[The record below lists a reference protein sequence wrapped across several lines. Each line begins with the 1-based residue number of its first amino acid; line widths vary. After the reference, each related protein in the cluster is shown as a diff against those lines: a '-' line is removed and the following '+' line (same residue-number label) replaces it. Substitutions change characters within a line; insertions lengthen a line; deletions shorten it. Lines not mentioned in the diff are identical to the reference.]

1 MYLGVGICRWAE
13 ELGCTLKND
22 TGAKEM
28 TRLTDNSIRRE
39 PSPNVTV
46 AISMAVYGMALCGG
60 MLLIGLYH
68 YRDKPSLGQLLLS
81 PSVILCMV
89 AVLGLLVAS
98 GVLVRFL
105 GGSQGRNRDRRYAV
119 IMSLL
124 VIVLVGGIGEVALR
138 IAAVERHNGTFVG
151 KFHLLPRQWREF
163 ADRNLAMLA
172 RASQLKT
179 FGVSDDTLGWT
190 VGPTRKSED
199 GLYESS
205 AEGLRSATQGE
216 VLRNGL
222 GDCRV
227 ALVGDSFTFGDDVRF
242 EDSWA
247 YRLEQL
253 LPKGCRVLNFGV
265 GGYGIDQM
273 YLRYKRD
280 VPSWKPNLVILSF
293 IDPDLHRTMSSYG
306 FLFFE
311 QGNSLPK
318 PRFVLDQG
326 GTLNIVNQPLPKAE
340 DIFML
345 PSIHDVPFI
354 EYDQKYNPTDWDRP
368 QWWYVHRSYFLRLLI
383 SLYRFSDKDRPFVSD
398 ADMRALNS
406 SLLHAFV
413 DAVRM
418 DGATPLL
425 VYLPNK
431 RDFKKK
437 SPWIPEG
444 LQILQHAQLEHVD
457 LTSCLKRDSEPN
469 HFIPMGGGH
478 GGHYTPQANA
488 TVAACL
494 GPIVQDRLGL
504 ATAE

>member
-1 MYLGVGICRWAE
+1 
-13 ELGCTLKND
+13 
-22 TGAKEM
+22 M
-28 TRLTDNSIRRE
+28 TRLTDNAIRHE

-60 MLLIGLYH
+60 MLLTGLYH
-68 YRDKPSLGQLLLS
+68 YRTNLSWGQFLLS

-89 AVLGLLVAS
+89 AVGGLLVAS
-98 GVLVRFL
+98 GVLVRCL
-105 GGSQGRNRDRRYAV
+105 CGSQGRNRDRRYAV

-124 VIVLVGGIGEVALR
+124 VIVLVGGLSEAVLR
-138 IAAVERHNGTFVG
+138 IAAVERHHGTFVG
-151 KFHLLPRQWREF
+151 KFRLLPRQWREF
-163 ADRNLAMLA
+163 ADRQRTMLA
-172 RASQLKT
+172 LSKAGKP
-179 FGVSDDTLGWT
+179 FMVDDDTLGWT
-190 VGPTRKSED
+190 FVATRKSED
-199 GLYESS
+199 GLSKTS

-227 ALVGDSFTFGDDVRF
+227 ALVGDSFTFGDGVRF
-242 EDSWA
+242 EDSWG

-265 GGYGIDQM
+265 GGYGVDQM

-293 IDPDLHRTMSSYG
+293 IDPDLDRTMSAYG
-306 FLFFE
+306 FLIVEERAFPFM
-311 QGNSLPK
+311 K

-354 EYDQKYNPTDWDRP
+354 EYDRKYNRTDWGRP
-368 QWWYVHRSYFLRLLI
+368 QWRDVHRSYFLRFLTSI
-383 SLYRFSDKDRPFVSD
+383 YRFSETDRPFVSD
-398 ADMRALNS
+398 ADRHAVNS

-413 DAVRM
+413 DAVQK

-437 SPWIPEG
+437 SPWMAEG

-469 HFIPMGGGH
+469 HFIRMSGGH
-478 GGHYTPQANA
+478 GGHYTPRANA
-488 TVAACL
+488 AVAACL
-494 GPIVQDRLGL
+494 GPIVRDRLGR
-504 ATAE
+504 AKAE

>member
-1 MYLGVGICRWAE
+1 
-13 ELGCTLKND
+13 
-22 TGAKEM
+22 
-28 TRLTDNSIRRE
+28 
-39 PSPNVTV
+39 
-46 AISMAVYGMALCGG
+46 MALYGMALCGG
-60 MLLIGLYH
+60 MLLVGLYH
-68 YRDKPSLGQLLLS
+68 YRTKPSWGQFLLS

-105 GGSQGRNRDRRYAV
+105 SGSQGRNRDRRYAV

-124 VIVLVGGIGEVALR
+124 VIVLAGGISEAALR

-151 KFHLLPRQWREF
+151 KFRLLPRQWREF
-163 ADRNLAMLA
+163 ADRQRTMLA
-172 RASQLKT
+172 SSKT
-179 FGVSDDTLGWT
+179 TGDDTLGWT
-190 VGPTRKSED
+190 AGANRKSED
-199 GLYESS
+199 GLSEIS

-222 GDCRV
+222 GNCRV
-227 ALVGDSFTFGDDVRF
+227 ALVGDSFTFGDGVRF
-242 EDSWA
+242 EDSWG

-280 VPSWKPNLVILSF
+280 VPSWKSNLVILSF
-293 IDPDLHRTMSSYG
+293 IDPDLHRTMSAYG
-306 FLFFE
+306 FLIVDQIPFP
-311 QGNSLPK
+311 LMK
-318 PRFVLDQG
+318 PRFVLDQRG
-326 GTLNIVNQPLPKAE
+326 IPNIVNQPLPKAE

-354 EYDQKYNPTDWDRP
+354 EYDEKYNRTDWDRP
-368 QWWYVHRSYFLRLLI
+368 QWRGVYRSYFLRFLI
-383 SLYRFSDKDRPFVSD
+383 SIYRFSEKDRPFVSD

-413 DAVRM
+413 DAVHK

-444 LQILQHAQLEHVD
+444 LQILQNAQLEHVD

-469 HFIPMGGGH
+469 HFIPMGKAG
-478 GGHYTPQANA
+478 GGHYTLQANA
-488 TVAACL
+488 AVAACL
-494 GPIVQDRLGL
+494 GPIVRDRLGL
-504 ATAE
+504 AKAE